1 MKHCHRAI
9 RMNTWIFYAKCV
21 MLLSCWNWDHLQGKF
36 KRAGLFQK
44 IGYIGRYVPGLSS
57 YVKKVFLNTYASYEI
72 QMASQFIEWV
82 VFKQHRLSQKNYS
95 CVTIRLLWIV
105 LEWRNMLFYYMLNC
119 PLMHVA
125 IRGPHSQRRLLI
137 GASWGCYEYPM
148 SQPNPTDRKAWLLL
162 VPLSGF
168 EAKPTNHFSI
178 KGPTN

>member
-137 GASWGCYEYPM
+137 GSNWGKLRLLWVSYESTKSHWSKSM
-148 SQPNPTDRKAWLLL
+148 ITSRSSFRFWSQANK
-162 VPLSGF
+162 PL
-168 EAKPTNHFSI
+168 
-178 KGPTN
+178 